1 MLRCSGDSL
10 LCAGGGGAGV
20 GMGAGAHHSS
30 GVGVVVG
37 DGVGIGAG
45 SHHSSDVGVVVG
57 DGVDIGAGTH
67 QSSDAGVS
75 GVLLRLCAVMPSSA
89 RPAVRAVLIALLIG
103 MGYGDCLC
111 IQQIQ
116 TLC

>member
-10 LCAGGGGAGV
+10 LCAGGGGEGV

-37 DGVGIGAG
+37 DGVG
-45 SHHSSDVGVVVG
+45 
-57 DGVDIGAGTH
+57 IGAGTH

-89 RPAVRAVLIALLIG
+89 RPVARAALIALLIG
-103 MGYGDCLC
+103 MGDGGVGAV
-111 IQQIQ
+111 
-116 TLC
+116 